1 VADRAADPIAALD
14 VGTNSFHLVVARPV
28 ADGFEVVT
36 REKDVVRLGHGA
48 GEMKRLEPEAIER
61 GLAALARLR
70 AVADAHDARIRAV
83 ATSAVR
89 EARNRADFLER
100 ARRETGI
107 DIEVI
112 SGVEEARL
120 IHLGV
125 LAATGMADR
134 TFLTCDIGGGST
146 EIVLARGA
154 DEVLARSFKLGA
166 VRLTDRFFPG
176 ESLHP
181 AALAACR
188 AHVRSV
194 LAAIRPQVVQV
205 PFDALVVSSGTA
217 ETVARLVLRRRREEP
232 PRSINRFEFGATE
245 VRDIVAD
252 LARAG
257 TVGARRERFDLEPSR
272 ADIILAGAA
281 ILEGV
286 CDAFGVDRIVVS
298 DYALREGLILDTLA
312 RREALAGP
320 VAGDVAM
327 ASVRRLAAR
336 CDDHPEHSGHVA
348 RLALELFDGLAGRLG
363 LGAEERRWLEA
374 AALLANVGVFVS
386 HARHHLHSYYVIRNS
401 ELVGLTDR
409 EIEIIAQVARYHRKS
424 APKADHPEWAAL
436 PAADREVVRRLAAIL
451 RVAIGLDRTQD
462 GRVKRVTVR
471 PEDGQVVLQ
480 VEARR
485 KADLELN
492 LYAAG
497 ERRALLGDVLGEKVK
512 LVEV

>member
-1 VADRAADPIAALD
+1 
-14 VGTNSFHLVVARPV
+14 
-28 ADGFEVVT
+28 
-36 REKDVVRLGHGA
+36 
-48 GEMKRLEPEAIER
+48 
-61 GLAALARLR
+61 
-70 AVADAHDARIRAV
+70 
-83 ATSAVR
+83 
-89 EARNRADFLER
+89 
-100 ARRETGI
+100 
-107 DIEVI
+107 
-112 SGVEEARL
+112 
-120 IHLGV
+120 
-125 LAATGMADR
+125 
-134 TFLTCDIGGGST
+134 
-146 EIVLARGA
+146 
-154 DEVLARSFKLGA
+154 
-166 VRLTDRFFPG
+166 
-176 ESLHP
+176 
-181 AALAACR
+181 
-188 AHVRSV
+188 
-194 LAAIRPQVVQV
+194 
-205 PFDALVVSSGTA
+205 
-217 ETVARLVLRRRREEP
+217 
-232 PRSINRFEFGATE
+232 
-245 VRDIVAD
+245 
-252 LARAG
+252 
-257 TVGARRERFDLEPSR
+257 
-272 ADIILAGAA
+272 
-281 ILEGV
+281 
-286 CDAFGVDRIVVS
+286 
-298 DYALREGLILDTLA
+298 
-312 RREALAGP
+312 
-320 VAGDVAM
+320 
-327 ASVRRLAAR
+327 
-336 CDDHPEHSGHVA
+336 VA

>member
-28 ADGFEVVT
+28 AGGFEVVT
-36 REKDVVRLGHGA
+36 REKAVVRLGRGA
-48 GEMKRLEPEAIER
+48 GEMKRLEPAAMDR
-61 GLAALARLR
+61 GLAALARMR
-70 AVADAHDARIRAV
+70 AVADAHGATIRAV

-89 EARNRADFLER
+89 EARNRTDFIDR
-100 ARRETGI
+100 ARRDAGI
-107 DIEVI
+107 EIEII

-120 IHLGV
+120 IHLGM
-125 LAATGMADR
+125 LAATGMQDR
-134 TFLTCDIGGGST
+134 TFLACDVGGGST

-154 DEVLARSFKLGA
+154 DEILARSFKLGA

-176 ESLHP
+176 TTLHP
-181 AALAACR
+181 AALPACR
-188 AHVRSV
+188 AHVRSQ
-194 LAAIRPQVVQV
+194 LAAIRTEVTQV

-217 ETVARLVLRRRREEP
+217 ETLARLVLRRRGADL
-232 PRSINRFEFGATE
+232 PRSLNRFEFDAGE
-245 VRDIVAD
+245 VRAVVAD

-257 TVGARRERFDLEPSR
+257 TVHERRERFELEETRS
-272 ADIILAGAA
+272 DIILAGAA

-286 CDAFGVDRIVVS
+286 CDAFGVDGIVYS

-312 RREALAGP
+312 RRELLDHS
-320 VAGDVAM
+320 VADDAAM

-336 CDDHPEHSGHVA
+336 CDDHPEHSTHVA
-348 RLALELFDGLAGRLG
+348 RIALEIFDGLATRLD
-363 LGAEERRWLEA
+363 LGPEHRRWLEA

-386 HARHHLHSYYVIRNS
+386 HAKHHLHSYYVIRNS
-401 ELVGLTDR
+401 ELVGFTDR
-409 EIEIIAQVARYHRKS
+409 EIEIVAQVARYHRKS
-424 APKADHPEWAAL
+424 APKVDHPEWAAL
-436 PAADREVVRRLAAIL
+436 AAGDRELVRRLAAVL

-462 GRVKRVTVR
+462 GRVKRVTAR
-471 PEDGQVVLQ
+471 PEDGQLVLQ

-485 KADLELN
+485 GADLELN

-497 ERRALLGDVLGEKVK
+497 ERRALLAEVLGEKVK